1 MASSPSMVCKSGDS
15 ENSKIALCED
25 RVEKSVEWLWSSG
38 STDFKQTVQEITVW
52 DQEQVRKSSWTQ
64 VFTLFVNSIQRREKN
79 IYKEEPRILPA
90 SLGANSFR
98 KDWSKIRN
106 CGLIYQNL
114 KLLLEI
120 RDTVLRAKE
129 EREYPACNQFK
140 CHHLWW
146 YRNALE
152 HIVDNVHSCEG
163 TFNTERYTSICH
175 HDKVFFFQGS
185 ETRPKSILH
194 VLQQNNCIKMG
205 KYFC

>member
-1 MASSPSMVCKSGDS
+1 MIPRIAKLLYARTELKNQLNGCK
-15 ENSKIALCED
+15 LT
-25 RVEKSVEWLWSSG
+25 L
-38 STDFKQTVQEITVW
+38 KQTVQEIIAW
-52 DQEQVRKSSWTQ
+52 DEEQVRKSSWTQ
-64 VFTLFVNSIQRREKN
+64 VFTLFVNSIQRRKKN
-79 IYKEEPRILPA
+79 IYKEEPRILSA

-146 YRNALE
+146 YRSALE

-175 HDKVFFFQGS
+175 HDKVFFSGKWDEAKEHS
-185 ETRPKSILH
+185 A
-194 VLQQNNCIKMG
+194 CITTA
-205 KYFC
+205 

>member
-1 MASSPSMVCKSGDS
+1 MIQR
-15 ENSKIALCED
+15 IAKLLYARTELKNQLNGCD
-25 RVEKSVEWLWSSG
+25 LLAALTFKTDSSG
-38 STDFKQTVQEITVW
+38 NHCMRSGTSQKII
-52 DQEQVRKSSWTQ
+52 
-64 VFTLFVNSIQRREKN
+64 VNTNFHFICKLYTKEKKN

-146 YRNALE
+146 YRSALE

-175 HDKVFFFQGS
+175 HDKVFFSGKWDKAKEHS
-185 ETRPKSILH
+185 A
-194 VLQQNNCIKMG
+194 CITTA
-205 KYFC
+205 

>member
-1 MASSPSMVCKSGDS
+1 MIPRIAKLLYARTELKNQLNGCKLLA
-15 ENSKIALCED
+15 ALT
-25 RVEKSVEWLWSSG
+25 L
-38 STDFKQTVQEITVW
+38 KQTVQEIIAW
-52 DQEQVRKSSWTQ
+52 DEEQVRKSSWTQ
-64 VFTLFVNSIQRREKN
+64 VFTLFVNSIQRRKKN
-79 IYKEEPRILPA
+79 IYKEEPRILSA

-120 RDTVLRAKE
+120 RDTVLWAKE

-146 YRNALE
+146 YRSALE

-175 HDKVFFFQGS
+175 HDKVFFSGKW
-185 ETRPKSILH
+185 ERPKSILH
-194 VLQQNNCIKMG
+194 VLQQHNCRVRVSSAPKHI
-205 KYFC
+205 